1 MGYDS
6 NVSEV
11 QYVILEVPS
20 MLDLE
25 VRLRISTVE
34 YCTLSAGNGLAIGD
48 MNYNCAFKCG
58 ETASSL
64 RYRYGLAWLLC
75 SLGG

>member
-1 MGYDS
+1 MCIRDR
-6 NVSEV
+6 
-11 QYVILEVPS
+11 YVILEVPS

-34 YCTLSAGNGLAIGD
+34 YCTLSAGNGLAICD

-58 ETASSL
+58 ETVEFEVPLWSSNSVD
-64 RYRYGLAWLLC
+64 
-75 SLGG
+75 SL